1 MNEGLTTPPRLCQ
14 ICGEVE
20 LVEYRRK
27 RLPSKTV
34 RALPFKALKEYEAT
48 MPHHYLT
55 CHQQRAWSEGEPKN
69 RGWGQFLNRI
79 DPCFTGPYCCGDCIF
94 TNRDKCITI
103 LGGKPT
109 TDEVLL
115 SFQREGW

>member
-14 ICGEVE
+14 ICGELE

-27 RLPSKTV
+27 ILPSRTV
-34 RALPFKALKEYEAT
+34 RALPFKALKEYYAT
-48 MPHHYLT
+48 KLGHPHTLIDGLAW
-55 CHQQRAWSEGEPKN
+55 QRGEPKN
-69 RGWGQFLNRI
+69 QGWGQFLNRI

-94 TNRDKCITI
+94 TNRDKCIAI

-109 TDEVLL
+109 TDEFLL